1 MRTAQILSFGRT
13 IGFAAVVLGSSSA
26 CADVLEPGLWNI
38 ITRIETGGAMSP
50 PQQSAK
56 CVTPEQAND
65 VATTFSPTP
74 RMVNSE
80 CGAIERS
87 LEGTRLR
94 WKLVCTGQFNME
106 LTGDYTFIDP
116 QHYAATVWTRT
127 AMAGRLMSETRTT
140 LYAER
145 VSECP

>member
-1 MRTAQILSFGRT
+1 MWALTLSVGPAQ
-13 IGFAAVVLGSSSA
+13 
-26 CADVLEPGLWNI
+26 ADIIEPGFWKI
-38 ITRIETGGAMSP
+38 ITRIESGGAASP
-50 PQQSAK
+50 SQQSAK
-56 CVTPEQAND
+56 CVTPAQARD
-65 VATTFSPTP
+65 VVATFSPAP
-74 RMVNSE
+74 RMINSE
-80 CGAIERS
+80 CGALEHS

-94 WKLVCTGQFNME
+94 WRLLCTGQLEME

>member
-1 MRTAQILSFGRT
+1 MRALL
-13 IGFAAVVLGSSSA
+13 VVWALALWVAPA
-26 CADVLEPGLWNI
+26 CADIMEPGFWKVVS
-38 ITRIETGGAMSP
+38 RIETGGSWSP

-56 CVTPEQAND
+56 CVTSAQAKD
-65 VATTFSPTP
+65 VVATFSPAP

-80 CGAIERS
+80 CGAPESS

-94 WKLVCTGQFNME
+94 WKLVCTGQLDME

>member
-1 MRTAQILSFGRT
+1 MRAARIALLCCA
-13 IGFAAVVLGSSSA
+13 FAVLLGSPASA
-26 CADVLEPGLWNI
+26 DDVMEPGLWRI
-38 ITRIETGGAMSP
+38 ISRIETGGAQSP

-56 CVTPEQAND
+56 CVTPEQASD
-65 VATTFSPTP
+65 VAATFSPAP
-74 RMVNSE
+74 RMINSE
-80 CGAIERS
+80 CGEVERS

-94 WKLVCTGQFNME
+94 WKLVCTGQLDME

-145 VSECP
+145 ISECP

>member
-1 MRTAQILSFGRT
+1 MSLRCRVALSAVLALWT
-13 IGFAAVVLGSSSA
+13 SAAL
-26 CADVLEPGLWNI
+26 ADGIEPGLWRI
-38 ITRIETGGAMSP
+38 ITRIETGGAPSP
-50 PQQSAK
+50 SQQSAK
-56 CVTPEQAND
+56 CVTPEQAKNLT
-65 VATTFSPTP
+65 ATFSPAP

-80 CGAIERS
+80 CGPIEQS
-87 LEGTRLR
+87 LEGNRLR
-94 WKLVCTGQFNME
+94 WKLVCTGQLDME

-127 AMAGRLMSETRTT
+127 AMGGRLMNETRTT

>member
-1 MRTAQILSFGRT
+1 MRTLLVMSALALL
-13 IGFAAVVLGSSSA
+13 AAPA
-26 CADVLEPGLWNI
+26 RADIMEPGLWKI
-38 ITRIETGGAMSP
+38 ISRIETGGAPSP
-50 PQQSAK
+50 SQQSVK
-56 CVTPEQAND
+56 CVTSAQAKD
-65 VATTFSPTP
+65 VVATFSPAP
-74 RMVNSE
+74 RMINSE
-80 CGAIERS
+80 CGAIEHN

-94 WKLVCTGQFNME
+94 WKLLCTGQLDME

-116 QHYAATVWTRT
+116 QHYAATVWTRM

>member
-1 MRTAQILSFGRT
+1 MRTAQILSFGRAA
-13 IGFAAVVLGSSSA
+13 GFVVFMLATSSTR
-26 CADVLEPGLWNI
+26 ADVLEPGLWKI
-38 ITRIETGGAMSP
+38 ITRIETGGVPSP
-50 PQQSAK
+50 PQHSAK
-56 CVTPEQAND
+56 CVTPEQAQD
-65 VATTFSPTP
+65 VATTFSPAP
-74 RMVNSE
+74 RMINSE

-94 WKLVCTGQFNME
+94 WRLVCTGQFNME

-127 AMAGRLMSETRTT
+127 AMAGRLMSETRAT

>member
-1 MRTAQILSFGRT
+1 MRLAQVLSFGCT
-13 IGFAAVVLGSSSA
+13 IGFVLVGFILGSSRA
-26 CADVLEPGLWNI
+26 CADVLEPGLWKI
-38 ITRIETGGAMSP
+38 ITRIESGGAMSP

-56 CVTPEQAND
+56 CVTPEQASD
-65 VATTFSPTP
+65 VATTFSPAP
-74 RMVNSE
+74 RMINSE
-80 CGAIERS
+80 CGALERS

-94 WKLVCTGQFNME
+94 WKLVCTGQLNME

-116 QHYAATVWTRT
+116 QHYAATT
-127 AMAGRLMSETRTT
+127 GRLMSETRTT